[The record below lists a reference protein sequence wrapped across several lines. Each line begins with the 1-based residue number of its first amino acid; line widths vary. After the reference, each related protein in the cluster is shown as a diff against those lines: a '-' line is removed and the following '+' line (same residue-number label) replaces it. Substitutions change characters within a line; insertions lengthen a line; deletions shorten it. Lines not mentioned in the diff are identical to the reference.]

1 MKKWAPRVLLA
12 AALAGLSA
20 FLLKGDVWTFW
31 TWWLLAFLMGM
42 VAMPVTG
49 RLFAGFEDKGWM
61 FSKVLAI
68 TVTGF
73 LTWFLVTAKI
83 LPFTAATCIGVS
95 IVCAVGCGVL
105 YHFQGKN
112 GIDCFPFG
120 NVNLIYG
127 EEILFFIF
135 FLMWTYFAGFRPQ
148 AYGTEKFMD
157 YGFMEAMMRSTTLPA
172 RDLWYSEGTINY
184 YYGGQYFAV
193 FLTKLTG
200 SKVELTYNLM
210 RTFVAAFAFVLPF
223 SLVRQMSV
231 DRLKGEFAAIRA
243 GRANPAVLDKAMVD
257 YYGVPTPINQM
268 AAVSVSEAR
277 ILLIQPWDISTLK
290 AIEKAIMTSDIG
302 ITPTNDGK
310 VIRLVFPQPT
320 EEKRKELCKEI
331 KKYGEETKVAVRS
344 IRRDALESLKSMKK
358 EGEITEDDLKDLE
371 KEVQNLTDKFCKN
384 IDNLVSEKEKEI
396 MSL

>member
-95 IVCAVGCGVL
+95 VVCAVGCGVL

-135 FLMWTYFAGFRPQ
+135 FLMWT
-148 AYGTEKFMD
+148 
-157 YGFMEAMMRSTTLPA
+157 
-172 RDLWYSEGTINY
+172 
-184 YYGGQYFAV
+184 
-193 FLTKLTG
+193 
-200 SKVELTYNLM
+200 
-210 RTFVAAFAFVLPF
+210 
-223 SLVRQMSV
+223 
-231 DRLKGEFAAIRA
+231 
-243 GRANPAVLDKAMVD
+243 
-257 YYGVPTPINQM
+257 
-268 AAVSVSEAR
+268 
-277 ILLIQPWDISTLK
+277 
-290 AIEKAIMTSDIG
+290 
-302 ITPTNDGK
+302 
-310 VIRLVFPQPT
+310 
-320 EEKRKELCKEI
+320 
-331 KKYGEETKVAVRS
+331 
-344 IRRDALESLKSMKK
+344 
-358 EGEITEDDLKDLE
+358 
-371 KEVQNLTDKFCKN
+371 
-384 IDNLVSEKEKEI
+384 
-396 MSL
+396 

>member
-1 MKKWAPRVLLA
+1 MIKEDVRMKKWAPRVLLA

-112 GIDCFPFG
+112 GIDCFPSG
-120 NVNLIYG
+120 KVNLIYG

-135 FLMWTYFAGFRPQ
+135 FLIFPDPRQ
-148 AYGTEKFMD
+148 AFLRKSADTKITHLI
-157 YGFMEAMMRSTTLPA
+157 RR
-172 RDLWYSEGTINY
+172 RDQNH
-184 YYGGQYFAV
+184 
-193 FLTKLTG
+193 
-200 SKVELTYNLM
+200 
-210 RTFVAAFAFVLPF
+210 
-223 SLVRQMSV
+223 
-231 DRLKGEFAAIRA
+231 
-243 GRANPAVLDKAMVD
+243 AVLFFDAQIHVFD
-257 YYGVPTPINQM
+257 AFFCHGDHN
-268 AAVSVSEAR
+268 
-277 ILLIQPWDISTLK
+277 
-290 AIEKAIMTSDIG
+290 AI
-302 ITPTNDGK
+302 
-310 VIRLVFPQPT
+310 
-320 EEKRKELCKEI
+320 
-331 KKYGEETKVAVRS
+331 
-344 IRRDALESLKSMKK
+344 
-358 EGEITEDDLKDLE
+358 
-371 KEVQNLTDKFCKN
+371 
-384 IDNLVSEKEKEI
+384 
-396 MSL
+396 

>member
-1 MKKWAPRVLLA
+1 MIKEDVRMKKWAPRVLLA

-95 IVCAVGCGVL
+95 VVCAVGCGGL

-112 GIDCFPFG
+112 GIDCFPSG
-120 NVNLIYG
+120 KVNLIYG

-231 DRLKGEFAAIRA
+231 DRLKGSLTGKKRCV
-243 GRANPAVLDKAMVD
+243 PAVAGIIAGL
-257 YYGVPTPINQM
+257 
-268 AAVSVSEAR
+268 SVSIAGNMHYVVYSKIIPWLQKLQGKEADSYWFPDATR
-277 ILLIQPWDISTLK
+277 Y
-290 AIEKAIMTSDIG
+290 IG
-302 ITPTNDGK
+302 
-310 VIRLVFPQPT
+310 
-320 EEKRKELCKEI
+320 
-331 KKYGEETKVAVRS
+331 
-344 IRRDALESLKSMKK
+344 
-358 EGEITEDDLKDLE
+358 
-371 KEVQNLTDKFCKN
+371 
-384 IDNLVSEKEKEI
+384 
-396 MSL
+396 

>member
-1 MKKWAPRVLLA
+1 MIKEDVRMKKWAPRVLLA

-95 IVCAVGCGVL
+95 IVCAVGCGFL

-112 GIDCFPFG
+112 GIDCFPSG
-120 NVNLIYG
+120 KVNLIYG

-193 FLTKLTG
+193 FLTKLSGT
-200 SKVELTYNLM
+200 KVELTYNLM
-210 RTFVAAFAFVLPF
+210 RTFVAGLAFIL
-223 SLVRQMSV
+223 SL
-231 DRLKGEFAAIRA
+231 IH
-243 GRANPAVLDKAMVD
+243 
-257 YYGVPTPINQM
+257 I
-268 AAVSVSEAR
+268 
-277 ILLIQPWDISTLK
+277 
-290 AIEKAIMTSDIG
+290 
-302 ITPTNDGK
+302 
-310 VIRLVFPQPT
+310 
-320 EEKRKELCKEI
+320 
-331 KKYGEETKVAVRS
+331 
-344 IRRDALESLKSMKK
+344 
-358 EGEITEDDLKDLE
+358 
-371 KEVQNLTDKFCKN
+371 
-384 IDNLVSEKEKEI
+384 
-396 MSL
+396 